1 MDKVIVNGE
10 LLSADDAQAHVSVL
24 NKDMQ
29 LGLSVFETM
38 LAVDGAI
45 DGFDLH
51 LVRFQ
56 DGLDRLGL
64 EVSDFDL
71 LEESIDQLLSSN
83 DLMDKR
89 AKVRMTAMGELC
101 WIEAQEVDE
110 RAESCSVILSE
121 FVLNERRA
129 TAGIKCGSYADNF
142 LALHEARNADADEVI
157 FLNMVGNVAEAAT
170 ANVFLV
176 KDGVLITP
184 HLESGCLPGV
194 TRALVME
201 RAEAAGIEIQD
212 RAVSLEELLEADE
225 VFLTNTQ
232 IGVQAVERIGQL
244 EMEQSPG
251 ELTLAIKA
259 LYLLGRNGE

>member
-1 MDKVIVNGE
+1 MDKVIVNNE
-10 LLSADDAQAHVSVL
+10 LLSADDAQAHISVF

-38 LAVDGAI
+38 LAVDGDI

-51 LVRFQ
+51 LIRFQ

-64 EVSDFDL
+64 EVSGFDL
-71 LEESIDQLLSSN
+71 LKESIGRLLSIN
-83 DLMDKR
+83 KLMNKR

-110 RAESCSVILSE
+110 RPERCSVILSE
-121 FVLNERRA
+121 SVLNERRA
-129 TAGIKCGSYADNF
+129 TAGVKCGSYADNF

-157 FLNMVGNVAEAAT
+157 FLNTIGDVAEAAT

-176 KDGVLITP
+176 KGGVLITP

-244 EMEQSPG
+244 ELEQSPG